1 MSDRLRVSTIDS
13 KLRMVPTPWEIST
26 ELKATD
32 FSGQTLNSPGI
43 LAAVFLASWC
53 PFCRRFQP
61 VFETAAKISG
71 TAWASVD
78 VSDDD
83 NELWD
88 VFSIDVVPTVVVFK
102 DGKAVWRKDGL
113 LGRGL
118 SENVVKE
125 AISQMKLAE

>member
-1 MSDRLRVSTIDS
+1 LLPVIGRYH
-13 KLRMVPTPWEIST
+13 T
-26 ELKATD
+26 ELKSSD
-32 FSGQTLNSPGI
+32 FTGQNLNRPGI
-43 LAAVFLASWC
+43 VAAVFLASWC

-78 VSDDD
+78 VSDED

-88 VFSIDVVPTVVVFK
+88 GFRIDIVPTVVIFK
-102 DGKAVWRKDGL
+102 DGKAVWRKDGI

-118 SENVVKE
+118 SEDVVKE
-125 AISQMKLAE
+125 AIGQIKLLA